1 MRIARY
7 LLLVLPVAAFA
18 QPGQPHIDS
27 AKVNFI
33 SNRLTILGT
42 GFDDNPVVTL
52 GSVTLSIL
60 SSTASEVDAVFPTAQ
75 PASSFSPGTYL
86 LTATFTNKSAEFD
99 MTLGAAGPQGPQ
111 GLQGPQGPQGIQGFP
126 GLQGPQGNQG
136 PPGPAGTPGS
146 TGPAGLSSFR
156 QGSADFTNMIPP
168 GNFLKIES
176 GCANGF
182 SIVSGAAYS
191 GVVDANNHCVLDS
204 FVIQPGTEYPST
216 SGCNVYILN
225 THSTATFNVC
235 THISVLCAMIP

>member
-86 LTATFTNKSAEFD
+86 LTATFTNKSAAELQERVRVRL
-99 MTLGAAGPQGPQ
+99 LGAGCTTDAHQ
-111 GLQGPQGPQGIQGFP
+111 LTAARI
-126 GLQGPQGNQG
+126 
-136 PPGPAGTPGS
+136 GTVKM
-146 TGPAGLSSFR
+146 R
-156 QGSADFTNMIPP
+156 
-168 GNFLKIES
+168 S
-176 GCANGF
+176 G
-182 SIVSGAAYS
+182 
-191 GVVDANNHCVLDS
+191 
-204 FVIQPGTEYPST
+204 
-216 SGCNVYILN
+216 
-225 THSTATFNVC
+225 TAPN
-235 THISVLCAMIP
+235 